1 MGIQN
6 LLWQVTK
13 KAFTGGIIGVTI
25 SDRCCS
31 VVPVRGDSMSPTL
44 NPQRN
49 SYLGKCLLEE
59 NAPKLILF
67 DPYFLLIRLL
77 ILDADDYV
85 LVEKF
90 CLQDYK
96 FVRGDVVVFSSPT
109 HFKDKYIKR
118 IVGLPGEW
126 ISSSRDVIRVPEG
139 HCWVEG
145 DNKASS
151 LDSRTFGPIPLGL
164 IRGRV
169 TSVVW
174 PPQRFLA
181 FRPRFSSGVDLLKMG
196 RLFVIDLQGETYSCK
211 HCHTPFALTDDLIS
225 KSFHCKHGRA
235 YLFENV
241 VNVTVGEMEH
251 RIMMTGWHTVADIFC
266 VCCGSLVGW
275 KYEIAY
281 EKSQK
286 YKEGKF
292 IIESRFKVLGPDGG
306 GYDMNEDEPMIGSD
320 EE

>member
-49 SYLGKCLLEE
+49 SYL
-59 NAPKLILF
+59 
-67 DPYFLLIRLL
+67 
-77 ILDADDYV
+77 DDYV

-90 CLQDYK
+90 FLQDYK

-174 PPQRFLA
+174 PPQR
-181 FRPRFSSGVDLLKMG
+181 VDLLKMG

-292 IIESRFKVLGPDGG
+292 IIERFKVLGPDGG

>member
-90 CLQDYK
+90 FLQDYK
-96 FVRGDVVVFSSPT
+96 FVRGDVVVFRYVPSNAKPLLSCPL
-109 HFKDKYIKR
+109 KRDDKLY
-118 IVGLPGEW
+118 
-126 ISSSRDVIRVPEG
+126 
-139 HCWVEG
+139 
-145 DNKASS
+145 
-151 LDSRTFGPIPLGL
+151 
-164 IRGRV
+164 
-169 TSVVW
+169 
-174 PPQRFLA
+174 
-181 FRPRFSSGVDLLKMG
+181 
-196 RLFVIDLQGETYSCK
+196 
-211 HCHTPFALTDDLIS
+211 
-225 KSFHCKHGRA
+225 
-235 YLFENV
+235 
-241 VNVTVGEMEH
+241 
-251 RIMMTGWHTVADIFC
+251 
-266 VCCGSLVGW
+266 
-275 KYEIAY
+275 
-281 EKSQK
+281 
-286 YKEGKF
+286 
-292 IIESRFKVLGPDGG
+292 
-306 GYDMNEDEPMIGSD
+306 NE
-320 EE
+320 

>member
-49 SYLGKCLLEE
+49 SYL
-59 NAPKLILF
+59 
-67 DPYFLLIRLL
+67 
-77 ILDADDYV
+77 DDYV

-174 PPQRFLA
+174 PPQR
-181 FRPRFSSGVDLLKMG
+181 VDLLKMG

-292 IIESRFKVLGPDGG
+292 IIERFKVLGPDGG

>member
-31 VVPVRGDSMSPTL
+31 VVPVRGDSMSPTF

-49 SYLGKCLLEE
+49 SYL
-59 NAPKLILF
+59 
-67 DPYFLLIRLL
+67 
-77 ILDADDYV
+77 DDYV

-96 FVRGDVVVFSSPT
+96 FARGDVVVFSSPT
-109 HFKDKYIKR
+109 HFRDRYIKR

-174 PPQRFLA
+174 PPQRVSKINRWICLE
-181 FRPRFSSGVDLLKMG
+181 MG

>member
-31 VVPVRGDSMSPTL
+31 VVPVRGDSMSPTF

-49 SYLGKCLLEE
+49 SYL
-59 NAPKLILF
+59 
-67 DPYFLLIRLL
+67 
-77 ILDADDYV
+77 DDYV

-96 FVRGDVVVFSSPT
+96 FARGDVVVFSSPT
-109 HFKDKYIKR
+109 HFRDRYIKR

-174 PPQRFLA
+174 PPQRNCMLA
-181 FRPRFSSGVDLLKMG
+181 
-196 RLFVIDLQGETYSCK
+196 LF
-211 HCHTPFALTDDLIS
+211 
-225 KSFHCKHGRA
+225 
-235 YLFENV
+235 
-241 VNVTVGEMEH
+241 M
-251 RIMMTGWHTVADIFC
+251 
-266 VCCGSLVGW
+266 VCAFYIIKWVSIQLHVPQDSLW
-275 KYEIAY
+275 K
-281 EKSQK
+281 
-286 YKEGKF
+286 
-292 IIESRFKVLGPDGG
+292 L
-306 GYDMNEDEPMIGSD
+306 
-320 EE
+320 